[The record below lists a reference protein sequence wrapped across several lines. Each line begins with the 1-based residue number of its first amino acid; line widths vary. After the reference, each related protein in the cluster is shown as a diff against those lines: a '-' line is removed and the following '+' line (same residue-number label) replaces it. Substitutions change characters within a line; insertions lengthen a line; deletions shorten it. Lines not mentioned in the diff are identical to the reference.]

1 VVDEEAAR
9 ELFGPDIA
17 VYLPGE
23 ALGDAA
29 STILDLTQPAE
40 WVLRDGPVTP

>member
-1 VVDEEAAR
+1 VDAR
-9 ELFGPDIA
+9 ELFGPAIA